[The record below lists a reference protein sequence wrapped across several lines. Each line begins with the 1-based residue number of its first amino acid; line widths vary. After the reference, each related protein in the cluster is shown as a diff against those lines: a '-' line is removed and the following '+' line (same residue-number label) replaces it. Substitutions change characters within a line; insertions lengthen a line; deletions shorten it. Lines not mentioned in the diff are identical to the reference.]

1 MKGRSSKLLA
11 VLTVAV
17 LTLAS
22 GTVQAYASLCQP
34 ADKVV
39 QQACCPAEDQGMQSE
54 DCTMGGCDCTIAS
67 KPAQQEDAPAVIPAN
82 VPSWD
87 VSAVADSEQPPSLD
101 VGPARSENV
110 VIRRD
115 RAPPREPQGSANGL
129 RAPPS
134 QRA

>member
-22 GTVQAYASLCQP
+22 GTIQAYASLCQP

-54 DCTMGGCDCTIAS
+54 DCTMGGCDCTITS

-82 VPSWD
+82 APSWD
-87 VSAVADSEQPPSLD
+87 VSAVADSRQLPSFD
-101 VGPARSENV
+101 VRPASSQNV
-110 VIRRD
+110 VTYRD
-115 RAPPREPQGSANGL
+115 RAPPKEPQNSANGL

>member
-22 GTVQAYASLCQP
+22 GTIQAYASLCQP

-39 QQACCPAEDQGMQSE
+39 QQSCCPAEDQGMQSE
-54 DCTMGGCDCTIAS
+54 DCTMGGCDCTIGS
-67 KPAQQEDAPAVIPAN
+67 RTQQQEYSPAVVPAN
-82 VPSWD
+82 APSWD
-87 VSAVADSEQPPSLD
+87 VPVNADSEQHPVFDDRPPTSKG
-101 VGPARSENV
+101 VHV
-110 VIRRD
+110 YRD
-115 RAPPREPQGSANGL
+115 RAPPKDRHCSANGL